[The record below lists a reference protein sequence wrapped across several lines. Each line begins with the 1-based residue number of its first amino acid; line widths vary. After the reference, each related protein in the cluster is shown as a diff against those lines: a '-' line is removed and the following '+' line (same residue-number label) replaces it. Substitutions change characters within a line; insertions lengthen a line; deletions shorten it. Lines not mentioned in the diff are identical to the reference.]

1 MTEQR
6 TPEWFASRRGRV
18 TGSMVGAILGLNPY
32 MTPEDAMR
40 RMVRDAHGAEPEFTG
55 NAATEYGTFH
65 EKGAIQ
71 DFEMSTGM
79 KVEPAGFV
87 THSDWLGASPDGYVG
102 ATGLIEVKCPY
113 GQRDKETPVFKSAK
127 EQMHYWAQMQI
138 QMFVTGR
145 DHCWFWQWAPNGQAL
160 ERVDV
165 DEAWLAEN
173 MPVLEAF
180 YQQYLKEL
188 SNKAHL
194 EPKLKELRN
203 ADVLAMAEEYD
214 DVSEAIERLTA
225 RKKEL
230 LEQIVEAAGGENCI
244 INGKR
249 LTYVERP
256 GSVSY
261 SKAIK
266 ELCPDADL
274 SKWTG
279 KPSWHWR
286 FA

>member
-1 MTEQR
+1 MAELS
-6 TPEWFASRRGRV
+6 PERVGRI
-18 TGSMVGAILGLNPY
+18 TGSMLGAILGLNPY

-55 NAATEYGTFH
+55 NVATEYGTFH
-65 EKGAIQ
+65 EAGAIQ
-71 DFEMSTGM
+71 DFEMHTGM
-79 KVEPAGFV
+79 KVEQAGFV
-87 THSDWLGASPDGYVG
+87 KMGDWLGATPDGFVG
-102 ATGLIEVKCPY
+102 DAALIEVKCPY
-113 GQRDKETPVFKSAK
+113 GLRDKETPVFKSIAD
-127 EQMHYWAQMQI
+127 QPHYYAQVQV
-138 QMFVTGR
+138 QLAVTSR
-145 DHCWFWQWAPNGQAL
+145 RHCWFWQWAPNGQAL

-173 MPVLEAF
+173 IPVLESF
-180 YQQYLKEL
+180 YKQYLKEL

-194 EPKLKELRN
+194 EPKLKELRS

-214 DVSEAIERLTA
+214 DVSEAIERLTT

-230 LEQIVEAAGGENCI
+230 LEQIVEAAGGENCV

-261 SKAIK
+261 AKAIK

-279 KPSWHWR
+279 KPSGHWR

>member
-1 MTEQR
+1 MAELS
-6 TPEWFASRRGRV
+6 PERVGRI
-18 TGSMVGAILGLNPY
+18 TASMVGAILGVNPY
-32 MTPEDAMR
+32 MTPNDAMR

-55 NAATEYGTFH
+55 NVATEYGTFH
-65 EKGAIQ
+65 EEGAIQ
-71 DFEMSTGM
+71 DFEMHTGM
-79 KVEPAGFV
+79 KVEPAGFIKMG
-87 THSDWLGASPDGYVG
+87 DWLGVTPDGFVG
-102 ATGLIEVKCPY
+102 DAALIEVKCPY
-113 GQRDKETPVFKSAK
+113 GQRDKETPVFKSIS
-127 EQMHYWAQMQI
+127 EQPHYYAQVQV
-138 QMFVTGR
+138 QLYVTQR
-145 DHCWFWQWAPNGQAL
+145 RHCWFWQWAPNGQCV

-165 DEAWLAEN
+165 DTEWLAEN
-173 MPVLEAF
+173 MPKLEEF

-194 EPKLKELRN
+194 EPRLKELRAAN
-203 ADVLAMAEEYD
+203 VLAMADEYE

-230 LEQIVEAAGGENCI
+230 LEQIVDAAGGENCI

-256 GSVSY
+256 GAVSY
-261 SKAIK
+261 AKAIK

-279 KPSWHWR
+279 KPSGHWR
-286 FA
+286 FS

>member
-1 MTEQR
+1 MEQR
-6 TPEWFASRRGRV
+6 SPEWFEARKKRV

-40 RMVRDAHGAEPEFTG
+40 SMVREAHGAEREFSG
-55 NAATEYGTFH
+55 NVATEYGTFH
-65 EKGAIQ
+65 EAGAVQ
-71 DFEMSTGM
+71 DFQMATGM

-87 THSDWLGASPDGYVG
+87 THGDWLGASPDGYVG
-102 ATGLIEVKCPY
+102 AHGLIEVKCPY
-113 GQRDKETPVFKSAK
+113 GQRDKEAPVFKSAK

-145 DHCWFWQWAPNGQAL
+145 DHCWFWQWAPHGQVV
-160 ERVDV
+160 ERVEHDYEWV
-165 DEAWLAEN
+165 TQAVHELTG
-173 MPVLEAF
+173 F
-180 YQQYLKEL
+180 YQQFLKEL
-188 SNKAHL
+188 SNPAHL
-194 EPKLKELRN
+194 EPKVKELRSN
-203 ADVLAMAEEYD
+203 DALAMSDEYD
-214 DVSEAIERLTA
+214 DVSDAIERLTA

-230 LEQIVEAAGGENCI
+230 LEKIVESAGGQNCI

-261 SKAIK
+261 AKAVK

-274 SKWTG
+274 TKYTG
-279 KPSWHWR
+279 KPSGHWR
-286 FA
+286 FS